1 MRRIRTKQTEENNN
15 TIPEEI
21 TERTEEAEEINK
33 NNTEQQRNNC
43 ELNYNENKITNKHF
57 YNFTIGV
64 CNFILKTFLLLLKAS
79 GIYLLWICLHYFSA
93 HLYIKFCVPD
103 TIIGFL
109 MSPFMIATPHC
120 QGLRWIVYNAAGII
134 NNMWIL
140 IGAWIY
146 SLIWIFNKDPN
157 VQSTHL

>member
-1 MRRIRTKQTEENNN
+1 MRRTRTQQTKENDKNISEEFKKPSDESNSETIQEENNS
-15 TIPEEI
+15 
-21 TERTEEAEEINK
+21 
-33 NNTEQQRNNC
+33 
-43 ELNYNENKITNKHF
+43 NYNKIIADKI
-57 YNFTIGV
+57 YNFLITMYKF
-64 CNFILKTFLLLLKAS
+64 FIKSLLVILKAS

-120 QGLRWIVYNAAGII
+120 QGLRWIVYNAVGII

-140 IGAWIY
+140 IGTWIY
-146 SLIWIFNKDPN
+146 SIIWIFNSDTNMKPT
-157 VQSTHL
+157 SL

>member
-1 MRRIRTKQTEENNN
+1 MHRAALKKKNRIIKDDTDDELDFDENK
-15 TIPEEI
+15 E
-21 TERTEEAEEINK
+21 NK
-33 NNTEQQRNNC
+33 NEDIDSRKKIFIQNT
-43 ELNYNENKITNKHF
+43 YKILIKSF
-57 YNFTIGV
+57 
-64 CNFILKTFLLLLKAS
+64 TFLFKTLVVLLKVS

-140 IGAWIY
+140 IGTWIY
-146 SLIWIFNKDPN
+146 SLIWIFNRDNHADP
-157 VQSTHL
+157 TGL